1 MRRNILSLLSAAAL
15 TFGLLAAPNAWAQ
28 MRGGSTMGGQQP
40 GGMNQQGTQP
50 NGTQPNGM
58 QPNGNMGM
66 QNPQNSAQAAF
77 VANVK
82 RNSKVETDLSKMA
95 LKNSS
100 NDGVK
105 QFAQQVIQENRK
117 NEMTLTT
124 ADNTNS
130 SGMPFMADVP
140 DQTRKAEK
148 QMKKTTGTPFDQMYL
163 AQMDGYV
170 KNDQKLVTDASA
182 NMNSADMGAL
192 TMQMRNMADARTKQI
207 GQLAQS
213 ENFKIQ

>member
-1 MRRNILSLLSAAAL
+1 MRRNLLSWLSAGAL
-15 TFGLLAAPNAWAQ
+15 TLGLLASLLVTPGAWAQ
-28 MRGGSTMGGQQP
+28 MQGGATMGGQQP
-40 GGMNQQGTQP
+40 GAMGQQGAS
-50 NGTQPNGM
+50 PNGM

-66 QNPQNSAQAAF
+66 QNPQSGAQASF
-77 VANVK
+77 IANVK

-117 NEMTLTT
+117 NEMALTT
-124 ADNTNS
+124 ADNANA
-130 SGMPFMADVP
+130 SGMPFMASVP

-148 QMKKTTGTPFDQMYL
+148 QMKKMTGTPFDQMYL
-163 AQMDGYV
+163 VQMDGYV
-170 KNDQKLVTDASA
+170 KNDQKLVGDASE

-192 TMQMRNMADARTKQI
+192 TMQMRNTADARTKQI
-207 GQLAQS
+207 AELAQS